1 MIFIQSDIPIYVF
14 YSWPAVEI
22 TVAAHDTTGG
32 MVTKISEAA
41 LIAKLGIDVYIVKV
55 IESFQPGLCLI
66 CCHCILFSPVIYH
79 YYFWLNTGSNN
90 PLIKGCEW
98 RGERRYS

>member
-1 MIFIQSDIPIYVF
+1 MIFIQSDIPMYVF

-32 MVTKISEAA
+32 MVTKTSEAA

-55 IESFQPGLCLI
+55 IESFQPGLCFI
-66 CCHCILFSPVIYH
+66 CCHCILFSVSLCHIFLLFLVKHRQQQPTH
-79 YYFWLNTGSNN
+79 QGL
-90 PLIKGCEW
+90 
-98 RGERRYS
+98 